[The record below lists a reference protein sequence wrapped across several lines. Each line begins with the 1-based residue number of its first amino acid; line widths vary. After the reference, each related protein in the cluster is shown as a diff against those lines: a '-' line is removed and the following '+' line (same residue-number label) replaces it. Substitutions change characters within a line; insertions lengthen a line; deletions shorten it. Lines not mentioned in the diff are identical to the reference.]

1 MCKSEGEIHDPNNDI
16 IINARR
22 YCTGCTNFALLMSG
36 GGVVLSHNA
45 YVKAYNG
52 IDLLTIINTEKDIK
66 THLYE
71 NIRHAE
77 QVKTMKYE
85 WTWSSLQTYLC

>member
-1 MCKSEGEIHDPNNDI
+1 MDQGAIHLMANPQKLI
-16 IINARR
+16 AVILLTFLA
-22 YCTGCTNFALLMSG
+22 TGCSEFALLMSG
-36 GGVVLSHNA
+36 SSIAVSQNA

-71 NIRHAE
+71 TIRHDD
-77 QVKTMKYE
+77 
-85 WTWSSLQTYLC
+85 